1 MSLILIVE
9 DNEKNLKLAR
19 DLLEVKGYRTASAG
33 SGEDGIRVAQERHPD
48 AILMSAAAG
57 EGIPEMLARV
67 EEALSKKWLL
77 REIDAPAAQ
86 AGSWTAR
93 LYESAQILNRKVLGD
108 KIRFRLRVTA
118 ENWSRLQSLL
128 TPAA

>member
-1 MSLILIVE
+1 MS
-9 DNEKNLKLAR
+9 
-19 DLLEVKGYRTASAG
+19 
-33 SGEDGIRVAQERHPD
+33 D
-48 AILMSAAAG
+48 ATG
-57 EGIPEMLARV
+57 DGIPEVLARV

-77 REIDAPAAQ
+77 REIDAPAAS
-86 AGSWTAR
+86 AGAWTAR
-93 LYESAQILNRKVLGD
+93 LYESAQILDRAVKGE

>member
-1 MSLILIVE
+1 MAFARVDPVHKLRIV
-9 DNEKNLKLAR
+9 KAWKAR
-19 DLLEVKGYRTASAG
+19 
-33 SGEDGIRVAQERHPD
+33 GESVAATGD
-48 AILMSAAAG
+48 
-57 EGIPEMLARV
+57 GIPEVLARV

-77 REIDAPAAQ
+77 REIDAPAAS
-86 AGSWTAR
+86 AGAWTAR
-93 LYESAQILNRKVLGD
+93 LYESAQILDRTVKGE